1 MMAQKTIIVYSKP
14 NCMQCNFTKKYLED
28 KGVSYEVKDIFES
41 EEALNEVKE
50 LGFSSVPVISVE
62 GQEAFNGFRP
72 DLLDQLV

>member
-1 MMAQKTIIVYSKP
+1 MAQKTIIVYSKP

-28 KGVSYEVKDIFES
+28 KGVSYELKDIFES

>member
-1 MMAQKTIIVYSKP
+1 MAQKTIIVYSKP

-28 KGVSYEVKDIFES
+28 KGVSYEIKDIFES

>member
-28 KGVSYEVKDIFES
+28 KGVSYEIKDIFES